1 MAATMPTQIRIEKN
15 VKEQA
20 TALFADLGLDM
31 SSAVN
36 IFLRQCILRGG
47 LPFAV
52 EVPRYNRETE
62 LAMIEAR
69 EIMSGKREARR
80 YSSAKE
86 LFDELDAE
94 AVRVVKTLPKFEPG
108 RQDGEAVSVW
118 YTLPINFK
126 LQITYVLFLADI
138 SFITAYAFHQLV
150 L

>member
-62 LAMIEAR
+62 LAMIEAK
-69 EIMSGKREARR
+69 EVMSGKREARR

-94 AVRVVKTLPKFEPG
+94 E
-108 RQDGEAVSVW
+108 
-118 YTLPINFK
+118 
-126 LQITYVLFLADI
+126 
-138 SFITAYAFHQLV
+138 
-150 L
+150 